1 MGLRMQG
8 HLPGMYLSSDVRL
21 ALDQGGNEDEN

>member
-21 ALDQGGNEDEN
+21 ALDQGGK